1 MCYAGRLWEVDGKS
15 AARKSLP
22 QLSGMIMGPAG
33 STVSVVSIYIHFAL
47 LHVRKHYFCHDGS
60 KVCVFVYRVIQIV
73 FV

>member
-33 STVSVVSIYIHFAL
+33 STVSVVCTCIHFAL
-47 LHVRKHYFCHDGS
+47 MHVRKHYVCDDGS
-60 KVCVFVYRVIQIV
+60 NVCVFVYRVM
-73 FV
+73 